1 VRPSPPFT
9 FEERNIRRTFVFL
22 ARDLLK
28 WLGMTSG
35 FYPLDSLRGYAV
47 LVVDANPETRAL
59 TSDILR
65 YCGALVWAVA
75 STEAALAA
83 MREALP
89 RVVVAGVRPALD
101 SAAALLRLLRT
112 LPHEE
117 GGKTPVIGVGPA
129 SGASAARSSGFDGY
143 LELPIDTWALCRLVC
158 ELIDEENSFA

>member
-1 VRPSPPFT
+1 MRPIPT
-9 FEERNIRRTFVFL
+9 FHFRSGTSGARSCFL

-59 TSDILR
+59 TSEILR

-101 SAAALLRLLRT
+101 SAAALLRLLRA

-129 SGASAARSSGFDGY
+129 SGAAAARSSGFDGY
-143 LELPIDTWALCRLVC
+143 LELPIDTWALCRLVG